1 MRGINMNK
9 ITKISDNQY
18 ELTDELG
25 NTYACKLWLE
35 KKVNEWQ
42 IKLPANNSSGRQYI
56 RLKVFNEKNV
66 DGVYEFE
73 TKEGESRVLNVSKW
87 KDMLTDIEKARLN
100 VLEGEIEKIKSAC
113 IERLK
118 ANSQE
123 MKLQREIEKYER
135 EKAKLEAELARL
147 RGLK

>member
-1 MRGINMNK
+1 MNR
-9 ITKISDNQY
+9 ITKINDTQY

-56 RLKVFNEKNV
+56 RVKVFNEKNV

-73 TKEGESRVLNVSKW
+73 TKESESRVLNVSKW
-87 KDMLTDIEKARLN
+87 RDMLTDIEKARLN
-100 VLEGEIEKIKSAC
+100 VLEGEIEEIKSAC

-118 ANSQE
+118 SNSQE

>member
-1 MRGINMNK
+1 MNK

-56 RLKVFNEKNV
+56 RLSVFDKKNV

-73 TKEGESRVLNVSKW
+73 TKEGEGRVLNVSKW

-118 ANSQE
+118 SNSAE

>member
-1 MRGINMNK
+1 MRGINMNR
-9 ITKISDNQY
+9 ITKINDTQY

-56 RLKVFNEKNV
+56 RVKVFNEKNV

-73 TKEGESRVLNVSKW
+73 TKESESRVLNVSKW
-87 KDMLTDIEKARLN
+87 KSVMTDIEKARLN
-100 VLEGEIEKIKSAC
+100 VLEGEIEMIKSAC

-118 ANSQE
+118 SNSAE
-123 MKLQREIEKYER
+123 MRLQREIEKYER
-135 EKAKLEAELARL
+135 EKAKLEAELAKL

>member
-1 MRGINMNK
+1 MNK
-9 ITKISDNQY
+9 IAKINDGQY

-66 DGVYEFE
+66 NGVYEFE
-73 TKEGESRVLNVSKW
+73 TKDGPKRVLNVSKW
-87 KDMLTDIEKARLN
+87 REMLTDSEKARLN
-100 VLEGEIEKIKSAC
+100 VLEDEIEKIKSAC

-118 ANSQE
+118 ANSE
-123 MKLQREIEKYER
+123 EAKLQREIEKLQSQL
-135 EKAKLEAELARL
+135 AKL
-147 RGLK
+147 RGLE

>member
-1 MRGINMNK
+1 MNK
-9 ITKISDNQY
+9 ITKINDTQY

-42 IKLPANNSSGRQYI
+42 IKLPANNSSGRQFI

-73 TKEGESRVLNVSKW
+73 TKDSEKRVLNVSKW
-87 KDMLTDIEKARLN
+87 REMMTDIEKARWN
-100 VLEGEIEKIKSAC
+100 VLEGEMEKIKSEC

-118 ANSQE
+118 SNSAE

>member
-1 MRGINMNK
+1 MNT
-9 ITKISDNQY
+9 ITKINDNQY

-25 NTYACKLWLE
+25 NTYACKLWFE

-56 RLKVFNEKNV
+56 RLSVFDKKAV

-73 TKEGESRVLNVSKW
+73 TKDGPKRVLNVSKW
-87 KDMLTDIEKARLN
+87 KDMLTDSEKARLN
-100 VLEGEIEKIKSAC
+100 VLEDEIEKIKSAC

-118 ANSQE
+118 ANSE
-123 MKLQREIEKYER
+123 EAKLQREIEKLQSQL
-135 EKAKLEAELARL
+135 AKL
-147 RGLK
+147 RGLE

>member
-1 MRGINMNK
+1 MNK
-9 ITKISDNQY
+9 IVKINDNQY

-25 NTYACKLWLE
+25 NTYACKLWFE

-56 RLKVFNEKNV
+56 RLSVFDKKAV

-73 TKEGESRVLNVSKW
+73 TKDGPKRVLNVSKW
-87 KDMLTDIEKARLN
+87 KDMLTDSEKARLN
-100 VLEGEIEKIKSAC
+100 VLEDEIEKIKSAC

-118 ANSQE
+118 ANSE
-123 MKLQREIEKYER
+123 EAKLQREIEKLQSQL
-135 EKAKLEAELARL
+135 AKL
-147 RGLK
+147 RGLE

>member
-1 MRGINMNK
+1 MNK
-9 ITKISDNQY
+9 ITKINDNQY

-25 NTYACKLWLE
+25 NTYMCKLWLE

-56 RLKVFNEKNV
+56 RLKKFNNENV

-73 TKEGESRVLNVSKW
+73 TKESESRVLNVSKW
-87 KDMLTDIEKARLN
+87 KSVLTDMEKARLN

-118 ANSQE
+118 ANSE
-123 MKLQREIEKYER
+123 ERKLEREIEKYER
-135 EKAKLEAELARL
+135 EKAELEAKLRKL
-147 RGLK
+147 RGLE